1 VELTPL
7 VSPFSGQEIL
17 KALKQIPRDKSPGPD
32 GFGSAFLQDFWNTI
46 KPDIVELFSEFY
58 NNEACLD
65 RNNRS
70 FIILIKKKEDSCTPD
85 AYHPISLLN
94 CMVKLI
100 TKVLAA
106 RLQNHL
112 PKLIDE
118 DQTGF
123 VKSRC
128 IADNFIY
135 ALDLV
140 QCCKIRKK
148 KALVL
153 KLDFRK
159 AFDTVS
165 WDFLFKILR
174 IRRFDQK
181 WIDYIQSLTK
191 MAKTAILLNG
201 TPSPWINIK
210 RGLRQGDPLSPLLFL
225 LVVDVLQQIIKC
237 FSIEGHLLHPIAP
250 SSPCPVIQYADDT
263 LIIIQGFPDQ
273 ARLLKEILEVF
284 STSTGLAI
292 NYMKSNL
299 APLNLDLEEQSL
311 ISSILDCPIATFPQ
325 TYLGLPLSDS
335 KLPRWALFPL
345 LQSLDN
351 KVDTLSLKGGSSGGR
366 LTLTKSILSAMPS
379 HILACIKA
387 PRWFY
392 KEIDKRRRGYFWT
405 SNNSALGGQCK
416 IA

>member
-1 VELTPL
+1 
-7 VSPFSGQEIL
+7 
-17 KALKQIPRDKSPGPD
+17 
-32 GFGSAFLQDFWNTI
+32 
-46 KPDIVELFSEFY
+46 
-58 NNEACLD
+58 
-65 RNNRS
+65 
-70 FIILIKKKEDSCTPD
+70 
-85 AYHPISLLN
+85 
-94 CMVKLI
+94 
-100 TKVLAA
+100 
-106 RLQNHL
+106 
-112 PKLIDE
+112 
-118 DQTGF
+118 
-123 VKSRC
+123 
-128 IADNFIY
+128 
-135 ALDLV
+135 
-140 QCCKIRKK
+140 
-148 KALVL
+148 VL

-201 TPSPWINIK
+201 IPSPWINIK